1 MLKTSCL
8 VLYLWRVLE
17 QFLNHIEKHKL
28 FEKESKVLLAVSG
41 GLDSMVMMQLFGEA
55 GIPIGVAHCNFQLRG
70 NESDEDEQ
78 FVRSYCEKFNLPFF
92 LRRFETQKYAQENG
106 ISIQMAA
113 RELRYAWFD
122 ELMELEFFDRVAT
135 AHHINDSIETILLNW
150 VNGSSLD
157 GLTGIPV
164 MNGKIVR
171 PLLFATRSELELYA
185 QESEINWRTDT
196 SNNTTDYQR
205 NFIRHKITPLL
216 RELNP
221 SLERTIQRGIDKLTA
236 EKEFLDHFFKK
247 WKNDFVT
254 HFPDKMIIQKKAFN
268 HFHHGGASL
277 LYRLI
282 NHLGFN
288 YDVCV
293 SIVDALNGQSGKK
306 FIGAAH
312 DLIIDRDELIIFP
325 KVDFWKKVDVE
336 EGQHQVLLGSWNME
350 IAEGD
355 DLITSDKFR
364 AVVDAGKI
372 KFPLTWRPWQPG
384 DVFYPLGMD
393 HRKKVSDLLID
404 EKVSVA
410 DKSRV
415 TVLESD
421 GQIIW
426 VVGHRLDN
434 RYKVSPETRKVIRFL
449 VTPYFA

>member
-1 MLKTSCL
+1 VLKTSCL

-17 QFLNHIEKHKL
+17 QFLNHIKSHQL
-28 FEKESKVLLAVSG
+28 FGMESRVLLAVSG
-41 GLDSMVMMQLFGEA
+41 GMDSMVMAHLFREA
-55 GIPIGVAHCNFQLRG
+55 GIPIGVAHGNFQLRG
-70 NESDEDEQ
+70 IESDEDEV
-78 FVRSYCEKFNLPFF
+78 FVHSYCEKFKLPIF
-92 LRRFETQKYAQENG
+92 LRRFETEKYAHENG

-122 ELMELEFFDRVAT
+122 ELLELEHFDRVAT
-135 AHHINDSIETILLNW
+135 AHHVNDSIETVLLNW

-157 GLTGIPV
+157 GFTGIPV
-164 MNGKIVR
+164 KNGKIVR
-171 PLLFATRSELELYA
+171 PLLFATRMEIEHYA
-185 QESEINWRTDT
+185 QKSNIEWREDA
-196 SNNTTDYQR
+196 SNNTIDYQR

-221 SLERTIQRGIDKLTA
+221 SLERTIQRGMDKLTA
-236 EKEFLDHFFKK
+236 EKELLDQGFKR
-247 WKNDFVT
+247 WKHEFVN
-254 HFPDKMIIQKKAFN
+254 HFPEKMIIQKKAFDQYQ
-268 HFHHGGASL
+268 HGGAFI

-288 YDVCV
+288 YDACV
-293 SIVDALNGQSGKK
+293 SILGSLQGQPGKR

-312 DLIIDRDELIIFP
+312 DLIIDRDELVIFP
-325 KVDFWKKVDVE
+325 KVDFWKKVDVK

-372 KFPLTWRPWQPG
+372 KFPLTWRQWQPG

-404 EKVSVA
+404 EKVSLA

-426 VVGHRLDN
+426 VVGYRLDN
-434 RYKVSPETRKVIRFL
+434 RCKVTPETRKVIRFL